1 MIEQKSR
8 GVDLNKAYTQVSG
21 YYDKL
26 NANEKPRYIVLSN
39 FDELWLYD
47 IANPLDIKTYQC
59 PLSDLPSNA
68 EWLSF
73 YHLIANKAT
82 SSKKIRLTAKPLK
95 ISLDYTKPLSKMGS
109 ILTTWHYF

>member
-8 GVDLNKAYTQVSG
+8 GVDLNKAYTKSAVTTTSSMPT
-21 YYDKL
+21 
-26 NANEKPRYIVLSN
+26 KPRYIVLSN

-68 EWLSF
+68 E
-73 YHLIANKAT
+73 
-82 SSKKIRLTAKPLK
+82 
-95 ISLDYTKPLSKMGS
+95 
-109 ILTTWHYF
+109 